1 MEETGLLSER
11 SNIICLSDEAHRTQI
26 SLEGLLKSIKR
37 RKIVSEHKGFAQ
49 FLHDA
54 FPNATFVGFSGTPWM
69 KLFKHLAASLTAI
82 PCSSL

>member
-49 FLHDA
+49 FL
-54 FPNATFVGFSGTPWM
+54 P
-69 KLFKHLAASLTAI
+69 
-82 PCSSL
+82 